1 MALVCYSKKNFAK
14 EFFTQPGVTIRMH
27 QNAKHPKVDRRAELL
42 KVSREIMAE
51 KGYEATTVSEIVAKA
66 GVAQG
71 TFYWYFPSKAS
82 IVKTL
87 TIEMQNEVQ
96 AALMHVFTEP
106 RPIERKIE
114 RSIKEI
120 FGILSTYRDVL
131 ALTHLVESASE
142 NELVFEPYHRL
153 ISELLR
159 YEQTQGTINSS
170 IDPAITATLI
180 VGTVYY
186 ATLQCYLYNSPLS
199 IEHFIEET
207 ARFVCRALG
216 ID

>member
-1 MALVCYSKKNFAK
+1 
-14 EFFTQPGVTIRMH
+14 MH
-27 QNAKHPKVDRRAELL
+27 QNAKPPKVDRRAELL

-87 TIEMQNEVQ
+87 SIEMQNEVQ
-96 AALMHVFTEP
+96 AALTSVFTISD
-106 RPIERKIE
+106 PIDQKIE

-120 FGILSTYRDVL
+120 FGILSNYRDVL
-131 ALTHLVESASE
+131 ALARLVETASE
-142 NELVFEPYHRL
+142 NEAIFAPYHRL
-153 ISELLR
+153 IFELLR
-159 YEQTQGTINSS
+159 HEQAQGTVDSS
-170 IDPAITATLI
+170 IDPGIAAALI

-186 ATLQCYLYNSPLS
+186 AALQCYVYNTP
-199 IEHFIEET
+199 IPVKHYIAGTAQFI
-207 ARFVCRALG
+207 RQALG
-216 ID
+216 IG

>member
-1 MALVCYSKKNFAK
+1 M
-14 EFFTQPGVTIRMH
+14 QPGETISMH
-27 QNAKHPKVDRRAELL
+27 RNAKHPKIDRRAELL

-96 AALMHVFTEP
+96 TALLRVFTEP
-106 RPIERKIE
+106 RPIEQKIE
-114 RSIKEI
+114 RSIEEI
-120 FGILSTYRDVL
+120 FGILSMYRDVL
-131 ALTHLVESASE
+131 ALAHLVESASE

-159 YEQTQGTINSS
+159 YEQMQGTVNSS
-170 IDPAITATLI
+170 INPDITATLI
-180 VGTVYY
+180 VGAVYY
-186 ATLQCYLYNSPLS
+186 ATLQCYLYNSPIS
-199 IEHFIEET
+199 TDHYIEET
-207 ARFVCRALG
+207 AQFVCRALG

>member
-1 MALVCYSKKNFAK
+1 
-14 EFFTQPGVTIRMH
+14 MH
-27 QNAKHPKVDRRAELL
+27 QNTKNPKVDRRAELL
-42 KVSREIMAE
+42 KISREIMAE

-96 AALMHVFTEP
+96 TALTDAFTVP
-106 RPIERKIE
+106 DPIDQKIE
-114 RSIKEI
+114 RSIKDI
-120 FGILSTYRDVL
+120 FGILSNYRDVL
-131 ALTHLVESASE
+131 ALARLVESASE
-142 NELVFEPYHRL
+142 NEIVFEPYHRL

-159 YEQTQGTINSS
+159 YEQAQGTINSS
-170 IDPAITATLI
+170 IDPYIVATLI

-186 ATLQCYLYNSPLS
+186 AAVQCYVYNVSIP
-199 IEHFIEET
+199 IEHYIVET
-207 ARFVCRALG
+207 AQFVCQALG